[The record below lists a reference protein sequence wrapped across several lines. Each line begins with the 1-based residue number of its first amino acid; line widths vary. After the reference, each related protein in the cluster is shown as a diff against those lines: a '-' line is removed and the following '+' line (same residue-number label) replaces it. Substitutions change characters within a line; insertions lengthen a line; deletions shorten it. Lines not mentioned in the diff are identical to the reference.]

1 MKNYNKTYKTPEWSY
16 KFSMPMC
23 LSANDEEDLVR
34 FSEFVTPYFDNLFGS
49 EEFGECLWG
58 DVLPDE
64 VSEEE
69 RNKIETAEEYA
80 SDYNRHGCYNFKD
93 QPWFF
98 ANLIKI
104 HKLTGEYALE
114 RYIDDL
120 EFDIHEYTKALRKY
134 VKKLV
139 KEDE

>member
-1 MKNYNKTYKTPEWSY
+1 MNKENHKVIYGTPEWDY
-16 KFSMPMC
+16 QWTMPIC
-23 LSANDEEDLVR
+23 LDPEDEEDLKR

-69 RNKIETAEEYA
+69 RAKIEKAEEYA
-80 SDYNRHGCYNFKD
+80 GNPGCYSFKD
-93 QPWFF
+93 QPRFF
-98 ANLIKI
+98 ANMIKI
-104 HKLTGEYALE
+104 HKLTGEYAME

-120 EFDIHEYTKALRKY
+120 EFEIHEYTKALRKY

-139 KEDE
+139 RESK

>member
-1 MKNYNKTYKTPEWSY
+1 MKNKYTLTPKQKYE
-16 KFSMPMC
+16 FSMPMC
-23 LSANDEEDLVR
+23 LSPMDEEDIKR

-58 DVLPDE
+58 DVLPDD

-69 RNKIETAEEYA
+69 RCKIEEAEEYA
-80 SDYNRHGCYNFKD
+80 GDYNRFGCYNFKD

-98 ANLIKI
+98 ANIIKI

-120 EFDIHEYTKALRKY
+120 EVEIHEYTKALRKY

-139 KEDE
+139 KEGK